1 MAYTINKNG
10 GTISVADDTLNT
22 DTSLRLVGKDYI
34 GYGEAIAQNSV
45 SLLENFASETA
56 PTNPIEGQHWWK
68 PSTKILNV
76 YSNGKWL
83 GVDAGSSYITVK
95 DNTNADHNVFVVRAN
110 GVPISMASSDA
121 DFILN
126 TSETEYEPL
135 FRDNGNP
142 SVAGPATIKAGINMT
157 TDASDTTKTYLFRGT
172 ATHAQYADVAEMYT
186 TDREHEPGTV
196 MMFSDGPKG
205 EEVCETLHE
214 KDPKILGVVTTNP
227 ALLMN
232 SNIETPEGLATVGVA
247 LLGRVPC
254 KVTGKISKGDRLVSS
269 NVAGHAMAGK
279 DDSIRWTHVLG
290 RALEKKTDDG
300 EGVIEVIVGVK

>member
-1 MAYTINKNG
+1 MF
-10 GTISVADDTLNT
+10 VA
-22 DTSLRLVGKDYI
+22 
-34 GYGEAIAQNSV
+34 
-45 SLLENFASETA
+45 
-56 PTNPIEGQHWWK
+56 
-68 PSTKILNV
+68 
-76 YSNGKWL
+76 
-83 GVDAGSSYITVK
+83 
-95 DNTNADHNVFVVRAN
+95 RAN

-157 TDASDTTKTYLFRGT
+157 TDASDATKTYLFRGT

-196 MMFSDGPKG
+196 MMFSDGPAG
-205 EEVCETLHE
+205 EEVCESLHE
-214 KDPKILGVVTTNP
+214 KDPKMLGVVTTNP

-232 SNIETPEGLATVGVA
+232 SGIETPEGLATVGVA

-254 KVTGKISKGDRLVSS
+254 KVTGKVNKGDRLISS
-269 NVAGHAMAGK
+269 NVPGHAMAGK
-279 DDSIRWTHVLG
+279 DDIRWTHVLG

>member
-76 YSNGKWL
+76 YSNNKWL

-126 TSETEYEPL
+126 T
-135 FRDNGNP
+135 NH
-142 SVAGPATIKAGINMT
+142 K
-157 TDASDTTKTYLFRGT
+157 
-172 ATHAQYADVAEMYT
+172 
-186 TDREHEPGTV
+186 
-196 MMFSDGPKG
+196 
-205 EEVCETLHE
+205 
-214 KDPKILGVVTTNP
+214 
-227 ALLMN
+227 LL
-232 SNIETPEGLATVGVA
+232 
-247 LLGRVPC
+247 
-254 KVTGKISKGDRLVSS
+254 
-269 NVAGHAMAGK
+269 
-279 DDSIRWTHVLG
+279 
-290 RALEKKTDDG
+290 
-300 EGVIEVIVGVK
+300 